1 MTTLVYAE
9 MLRFLYA
16 FSIRWPGLLSRG
28 ALLTLV
34 GAVVLAAWRLR
45 PTARKT
51 PLQAIVTNQTPRR
64 VSL

>member
-1 MTTLVYAE
+1 MTMLVYAE

-16 FSIRWPGLLSRG
+16 FSIRWPGLLARG

-34 GAVVLAAWRLR
+34 GAVVFAAWRLR

-51 PLQAIVTNQTPRR
+51 SVQLIVTNQTPRR
-64 VSL
+64 MSL